1 MISPANLFSD
11 PTQISIVEKQKAELY
26 MQIYQY
32 AAEDFLTVA
41 DANSY
46 AIRLTEYF
54 VSLETQLARLFAM
67 SAKHVHVGVNGVTSQ
82 PIGGDQYVWQFLKQ
96 PVLMFTPL
104 LNTGAL
110 ASTSGPRVPNLFN
123 NYIIP
128 GIAQE
133 GALSF
138 GARRA
143 MPIMLL
149 TMPSIPP
156 LISSTI
162 KGIL

>member
-1 MISPANLFSD
+1 MTSPAALFTD
-11 PTQISIVEKQKAELY
+11 FEQINIVDKQKAELY

-32 AAEDFLTVA
+32 AAEDFLTTA

-82 PIGGDQYVWQFLKQ
+82 PIGGDEYVWQFLKQ

-128 GIAQE
+128 GVAQE
-133 GALSF
+133 GAMSF

-149 TMPSIPP
+149 TTPSIPP
-156 LISSTI
+156 LISTTI

>member
-1 MISPANLFSD
+1 MLSVASLFSD
-11 PTQISIVEKQKAELY
+11 PTQIGVVEKQKAELY

-67 SAKHVHVGVNGVTSQ
+67 TAKHVHVGINGLTSQ
-82 PIGGDQYVWQFLKQ
+82 PIGGDEYVWQYLKQ
-96 PVLMFTPL
+96 PVLLFTPL
-104 LNTGAL
+104 LNAGAL
-110 ASTSGPRVPNLFN
+110 ATPSGPRVPNLFN

-128 GIAQE
+128 GFAQD

-143 MPIMLL
+143 MPILML
-149 TMPSIPP
+149 TMPTIPP
-156 LISSTI
+156 LLQTTVS
-162 KGIL
+162 GVL

>member
-1 MISPANLFSD
+1 
-11 PTQISIVEKQKAELY
+11 
-26 MQIYQY
+26 
-32 AAEDFLTVA
+32 
-41 DANSY
+41 
-46 AIRLTEYF
+46 
-54 VSLETQLARLFAM
+54 M

-82 PIGGDQYVWQFLKQ
+82 PIGGDEYVWQFLKQ

-128 GIAQE
+128 GVAQE
-133 GALSF
+133 GAMSF